1 MQITG
6 CDIILP
12 FYGMN
17 NWANDDYFLVFFRII
32 KEADEDIMKIQ
43 MIGIVR
49 SKVPGAG
56 ELFALYSITFSVR
69 VSIPP

>member
-1 MQITG
+1 
-6 CDIILP
+6 
-12 FYGMN
+12 
-17 NWANDDYFLVFFRII
+17 
-32 KEADEDIMKIQ
+32 MKIQ